1 MFVKLELVYHVTQ
14 VSQIQVTWKMFY
26 GTQAP

>member
-1 MFVKLELVYHVTQ
+1 MFVKLELVYHGTR
-14 VSQIQVTWKMFY
+14 VSETQVTWKMFY